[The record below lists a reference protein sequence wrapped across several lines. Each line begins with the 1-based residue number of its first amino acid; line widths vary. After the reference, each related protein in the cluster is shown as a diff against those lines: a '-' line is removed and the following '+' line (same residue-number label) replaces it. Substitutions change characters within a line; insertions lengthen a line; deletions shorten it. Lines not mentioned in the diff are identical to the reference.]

1 MSWILIFNIIS
12 KTNAKKIKDDIKR
25 IEEIIQKYPCKIC
38 IRHYRQ
44 YLDFNKLRYDKIQ
57 TKEELNQWFIDYKST
72 VRGADRAAPEGRR
85 KGCCPKGNSRH
96 RRRLRSP
103 KLMYL

>member
-1 MSWILIFNIIS
+1 MSWILIFNIVS
-12 KTNAKKIKDDIKR
+12 KTNTKKIKDDIKR

-44 YLDFNKLRYDKIQ
+44 YLDSNKLRYDKIQ
-57 TKEELNQWFIDYKST
+57 TADELNQWFIDYKST
-72 VRGADRAAPEGRR
+72 IRTAD
-85 KGCCPKGNSRH
+85 PKRTRTGQNPP
-96 RRRLRSP
+96 RRLRRP